1 MKPLGVA
8 MRLRSLLGPLVVACA
23 AAHAGDQGACAE
35 CRTAALADASQCHA
49 VSAPDPALRNRCDR
63 EFSQATRACAAS
75 VCKAEAEMLAATR
88 CAECLKQADGE
99 ARKCASL
106 PPGVRAAC
114 EARAAGMK
122 KACDDKMCPALKVNE
137 RR

>member
-1 MKPLGVA
+1 
-8 MRLRSLLGPLVVACA
+8 MRLRSLLGPFVVMCA
-23 AAHAGDQGACAE
+23 AAQAGEQDACAE
-35 CRTAALADASQCHA
+35 CKTAALADASQCHA
-49 VSAPDPALRNRCDR
+49 VAAPDPALLNRCDR
-63 EFSQATRACAAS
+63 EFGQATRACAAS

-99 ARKCASL
+99 TRKCASL
-106 PPGVRAAC
+106 PPAVRAAC

-122 KACDDKMCPALKVNE
+122 KACDDKVCPALKVNE